1 MSEVSFL
8 YPEKEMMTCAEDEDG
23 DGCPDPSAERTVF
36 SKSGHGDPSGWFSE
50 NKRFLC
56 LAGRSHCGTSGAVSE
71 SSYVHAIQTA
81 GEDPF

>member
-1 MSEVSFL
+1 MSEVFFL
-8 YPEKEMMTCAEDEDG
+8 YPLSGGDALASGEDR

-36 SKSGHGDPSGWFSE
+36 SKSGHGDAAGWLSE
-50 NKRFLC
+50 NKRLLC